1 LPWQAKPKSMV
12 RKRKRERERERVD
25 IEIERAMNF
34 LVCKNN
40 LCVCLTRS
48 ENAHVLP
55 CLLQFW
61 KLIKG
66 LNMINTVQ
74 IKIDGRKLMTTD
86 LRLEV
91 EKTTRP

>member
-1 LPWQAKPKSMV
+1 LAGKAKKHGQ
-12 RKRKRERERERVD
+12 KKKERERERVD

-55 CLLQFW
+55 LPACFNFGSLS
-61 KLIKG
+61 K
-66 LNMINTVQ
+66 V
-74 IKIDGRKLMTTD
+74 
-86 LRLEV
+86 
-91 EKTTRP
+91 